1 MAYLV
6 GIPLLA
12 LLAILQ
18 STVFSHL
25 QLLDGRPDLVLLAVG
40 SWGLVGRGRE
50 AMVWGL
56 IGGLFLDLL
65 SGIPFGT
72 SAIALVLVAYIASL
86 LEGRFWEAH
95 LLMPMGVT
103 LLGSLVFYALS
114 LAGLLLSGHPIDLP
128 TALMRVILPSTFL
141 NLILALPASQLAVG
155 LRRSLFPPEVTI

>member
-1 MAYLV
+1 MAYVV
-6 GIPLLA
+6 GVPFLA

-25 QLLDGRPDLVLLAVG
+25 QLLDGRFDLVLLAVG

-56 IGGLFLDLL
+56 VGGLFLDLL

-95 LLMPMGVT
+95 LLMPLGVT
-103 LLGSLVFYALS
+103 LMGSLIFHAIS
-114 LAGLLLSGHPIDLP
+114 LAGLLLGGHPIDLA
-128 TALMRVILPSTFL
+128 TALVRVILPSTFL
-141 NLILALPASQLAVG
+141 NLILALPAAQLAVG
-155 LRRSLFPPEVTI
+155 LQRSLFPPEVTI